1 MSLPLVVFPDTEQ
14 LVIDYLA
21 GALDPGVHVGSEW
34 PEDLAGAVP
43 VVAVSL
49 LDAGEVLDFVL
60 EDAVVD
66 VEVLAADKAAASD
79 LARLV
84 RAHMKAMPGRSLPG
98 ALVYRVECQAHAWVP
113 DEVTNMPR
121 YVLTF
126 ELRVRPA

>member
-1 MSLPLVVFPDTEQ
+1 MALPVVVFPDVEQ

-21 GALDPGVHVGSEW
+21 ARLDGVHVGAELPQNLESA
-34 PEDLAGAVP
+34 LP

-49 LDAGEVLDFVL
+49 LDAAESLDFVL
-60 EDAVVD
+60 EDAAVD
-66 VEVLAADKAAASD
+66 VEVLAADKASASD

-84 RAHMKAMPGRSLPG
+84 AALMKALPG
-98 ALVYRVECQAHAWVP
+98 TSVPGAVVYSVERQGFTWVP
-113 DEVTNMPR
+113 DDVTELPR

>member
-1 MSLPLVVFPDTEQ
+1 MSLPVVVFPDVEQ

-21 GALDPGVHVGSEW
+21 ERLDAVQVGSEL
-34 PEDLAGAVP
+34 PEDLASAAP

-49 LDAGEVLDFVL
+49 LDAAEVLDFVL
-60 EDAVVD
+60 EDAAVD

-84 RAHMKAMPGRSLPG
+84 AALMKALPGTPLPG
-98 ALVYRVECQAHAWVP
+98 ATVYRVERQGFTWVP
-113 DEVTNMPR
+113 DDVTELPR